1 MASIQP
7 MQTCARSQQPPAVQ
21 VRASSQAQACASRV
35 RPLPPPRVHASPRVR
50 IASQEEEVD
59 ETATPVKALEN
70 LGIQSG
76 DIKRLADAGYHTVDS
91 LTMTSRRALSK
102 VKGISDQKCEKI
114 MEAACKLCPRRI
126 DFQSAAE
133 YRIMRQEIV
142 KHITTGS
149 KELDRILGGGVE
161 TGSITMVA
169 LTLCVTGFMPEA
181 IGGAEGKAL
190 YIDTEGSFR
199 PERIQIIAERFGL
212 EPKFILEHVM
222 YARVYST
229 DRMEESLIAAG
240 AMLATEPYRVLVID
254 SLIQPFRTEYSGRG
268 DLAERQQR

>member
-1 MASIQP
+1 
-7 MQTCARSQQPPAVQ
+7 
-21 VRASSQAQACASRV
+21 
-35 RPLPPPRVHASPRVR
+35 
-50 IASQEEEVD
+50 
-59 ETATPVKALEN
+59 
-70 LGIQSG
+70 
-76 DIKRLADAGYHTVDS
+76 
-91 LTMTSRRALSK
+91 
-102 VKGISDQKCEKI
+102 
-114 MEAACKLCPRRI
+114 
-126 DFQSAAE
+126 
-133 YRIMRQEIV
+133 
-142 KHITTGS
+142 
-149 KELDRILGGGVE
+149 
-161 TGSITMVA
+161 
-169 LTLCVTGFMPEA
+169 MPEA